1 MEAIRNYVEAL
12 FAALPQR
19 EDVLRVKADMLANL
33 EDKFNTLLDEGKTRP
48 RRPGWSLRRS
58 VPHRNCAANSIWIP
72 SLRKF
77 RLNLHPRLSIL
88 RWQRSTASIRSGSM
102 C

>member
-48 RRPGWSLRRS
+48 RRPALLSRPSAQARSCGSSLACRQLPRRQFRQHPLFRTGFCS
-58 VPHRNCAANSIWIP
+58 VCSCLLWC
-72 SLRKF
+72 
-77 RLNLHPRLSIL
+77 RL
-88 RWQRSTASIRSGSM
+88 
-102 C
+102 

>member
-33 EDKFNTLLDEGKTRP
+33 EDKFNALLDEGKNEAEATGIVVASIGSGRSC
-48 RRPGWSLRRS
+48 GSSL
-58 VPHRNCAANSIWIP
+58 
-72 SLRKF
+72 
-77 RLNLHPRLSIL
+77 IL
-88 RWQRSTASIRSGSM
+88 PQPERWQV
-102 C
+102 

>member
-58 VPHRNCAANSIWIP
+58 VPHRNCAANSVWMP
-72 SLRKF
+72 GLRKNCLKPPPN
-77 RLNLHPRLSIL
+77 RSIPH
-88 RWQRSTASIRSGSM
+88 WQRSTAAIRTASTS
-102 C
+102 

>member
-33 EDKFNTLLDEGKTRP
+33 EDKFNALLDEGK
-48 RRPGWSLRRS
+48 
-58 VPHRNCAANSIWIP
+58 N
-72 SLRKF
+72 
-77 RLNLHPRLSIL
+77 
-88 RWQRSTASIRSGSM
+88 
-102 C
+102 

>member
-58 VPHRNCAANSIWIP
+58 VPHRNCAVSSIWI
-72 SLRKF
+72 

>member
-33 EDKFNTLLDEGKTRP
+33 EDKFNALLDEGKNEAEAT
-48 RRPGWSLRRS
+48 GL
-58 VPHRNCAANSIWIP
+58 VI
-72 SLRKF
+72 
-77 RLNLHPRLSIL
+77 
-88 RWQRSTASIRSGSM
+88 ASIGSAQELRSELGIALYKIFYGAVAVILTAAGIVNY
-102 C
+102 